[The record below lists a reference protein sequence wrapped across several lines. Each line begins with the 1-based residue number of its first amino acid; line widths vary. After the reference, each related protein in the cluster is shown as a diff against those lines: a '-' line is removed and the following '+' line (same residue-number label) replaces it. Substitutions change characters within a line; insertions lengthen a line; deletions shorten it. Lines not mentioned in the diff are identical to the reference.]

1 MMCWVCAVVLVL
13 LRSCRILTIN
23 GFTISQIYVEY
34 VLNWFNDYIPLASTW
49 LILTHF
55 ESSSCHGF
63 TLHIVILC
71 NTTMLKWTHTVPHT
85 FWAHLMVCQPKTRA
99 LKCHWGNVANP
110 KPLRLR
116 RFVALPCNC
125 ATFQKFLKKLSKNIQ
140 EQVVNLSTIWRLNLW
155 LSLIA
160 PFSRLQC
167 LCQLRPYS
175 LLHIIQLEFRRC
187 R

>member
-23 GFTISQIYVEY
+23 GFTISQIISQIYVEY

-55 ESSSCHGF
+55 ESSSHGF
-63 TLHIVILC
+63 TLYIVILQSW
-71 NTTMLKWTHTVPHT
+71 NERIPFAT
-85 FWAHLMVCQPKTRA
+85 HLMV
-99 LKCHWGNVANP
+99 ANP
-110 KPLRLR
+110 RPEMSLRQR
-116 RFVALPCNC
+116 GKSEATKARFGLTCFFSNFP
-125 ATFQKFLKKLSKNIQ
+125 KISKNKNFR

-167 LCQLRPYS
+167 LSCQLRPYS
-175 LLHIIQLEFRRC
+175 LIQIIQLEFRRC